1 MEGIEVPKLTESV
14 SQDKD
19 GVITVTVNN
28 LSATDSEEVEMNFV
42 DAGYKV
48 IESRIV
54 TADDMQA
61 YNTFEEMERVVEKDF
76 TDYSVKESAIQFNI
90 PKTSVVMMRLKK

>member
-1 MEGIEVPKLTESV
+1 
-14 SQDKD
+14 
-19 GVITVTVNN
+19 
-28 LSATDSEEVEMNFV
+28 
-42 DAGYKV
+42 
-48 IESRIV
+48 
-54 TADDMQA
+54 MQA